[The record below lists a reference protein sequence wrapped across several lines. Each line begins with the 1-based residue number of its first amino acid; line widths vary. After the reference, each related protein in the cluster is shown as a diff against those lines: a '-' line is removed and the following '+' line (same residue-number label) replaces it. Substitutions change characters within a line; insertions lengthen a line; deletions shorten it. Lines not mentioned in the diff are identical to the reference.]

1 MSNKP
6 YRPPAKASPQQGGQM
21 VAVAHEQVWQGPL
34 PPPEELVAFNQAVPG
49 LAETIVEMAK
59 QEAEHR
65 RHLDDVRVAEAIEIR
80 KGDHAARTRGQWLA
94 FFVVAVFTAG
104 GVASAYLKAPW
115 TSAIF
120 AVSGLGTIVRA
131 FLSSAEK
138 PPKGEK

>member
-6 YRPPAKASPQQGGQM
+6 YRPPAKVPTQQGGS
-21 VAVAHEQVWQGPL
+21 VLAVSHGQVWQGPL
-34 PPPEELVAFNQAVPG
+34 PPPEELEAFNKAVPG

-65 RHLDDVRVAEAIEIR
+65 RRHDDLRADEAVAIR

-94 FFVVAVFTAG
+94 FLVVAVFTVG
-104 GVASAYLKAPW
+104 GVACAYLKAPW

-138 PPKGEK
+138 PPKG